1 MCTHKRVC
9 VCARAC
15 VCVCECL
22 CVHARVW
29 SARVCMYTCYVDVCQ
44 YVCACVCVCGTL
56 LRSVFSIA
64 NRTFLLPTILSSTA
78 QITALPLLPLALR
91 PSSLKSEATGTVADA
106 ADVAPAVE
114 MDSEDVAP
122 PGECSC

>member
-44 YVCACVCVCGTL
+44 YVCACVCVWY
-56 LRSVFSIA
+56 
-64 NRTFLLPTILSSTA
+64 SSK
-78 QITALPLLPLALR
+78 IGL
-91 PSSLKSEATGTVADA
+91 
-106 ADVAPAVE
+106 
-114 MDSEDVAP
+114 
-122 PGECSC
+122 